1 MENNEPTNSGTSF
14 RKRVPRTLFFI
25 FLLALILR
33 IWGITFGL
41 PGIDH
46 GDEAEVVNHA
56 VRFGSGDFNPHRFQY
71 GSLVQYSLFFLY
83 CAYFGIGY
91 ILGHFSSVHQFA
103 VHFVE
108 DPTLFYLIARGLS
121 ASLGAFTVVIAYLLG
136 KRIRSDEVGLLSA
149 LFVALSYQHLIHSHY
164 ATVDGA
170 LTFFFTCAVYQC
182 LLLCSDGRLVRY
194 LIAGFFIGLVL
205 ATKVNGVF
213 ALVAFVTAHMVR
225 EDDTIFLKK
234 IFAPQFWLGIGSVFI
249 GHFIAGPYFY
259 SNLNSALSAMENLRA
274 LHAFSGFSLWNYVKA
289 FTQDYWGIPLG
300 ILCFAGFIRC
310 LLTTKKKLRVLS
322 YTAAAVLIFASL
334 HRYVEAK
341 YILYS
346 LPLYAVLGSYALM
359 EWCAPLK
366 KRYLFLILLI
376 LLVHPVYRAVQWD
389 YDHAQRSITLEAK
402 EWIENHIP
410 RNTKILLDNVGNA
423 GPKLENAP
431 RNVRHQY
438 QRAVEHNLLKAE
450 YLKLKLEITPQIY
463 YDITQIDSSGGFRE
477 DDYRRYRLWQDTE
490 EIGHPPDY
498 YRDRGFAYIIVTDRY
513 FSAMGDS
520 FTAIK
525 EFTRNSRGIRIYKLQ

>member
-1 MENNEPTNSGTSF
+1 MNITKNQILLLFILLTALF
-14 RKRVPRTLFFI
+14 LRV
-25 FLLALILR
+25 
-33 IWGITFGL
+33 WGISFGL

-46 GDEAEVVNHA
+46 GDETEVVNHA
-56 VRFGSGDFNPHRFQY
+56 VRFGSGDLNPHRFQY
-71 GSLVQYSLFFLY
+71 GSLMQYILFSLY

-103 VHFVE
+103 LHFVE
-108 DPTLFYLIARGLS
+108 DPTIFYLIARGLS

-136 KRIRSDEVGLLSA
+136 KRVRSDEVGLLSA
-149 LFVALSYQHLIHSHY
+149 LFVALNYPHLIHSHY

-194 LIAGFFIGLVL
+194 LIAGFLIGLAM
-205 ATKVNGVF
+205 ATKINGVF
-213 ALVAFVTAHMVR
+213 ALVAFVTAHVMR
-225 EDDTIFLKK
+225 ESDTLFVKKFLSTHFWCGIGAIFL
-234 IFAPQFWLGIGSVFI
+234 

-259 SNLNSALSAMENLRA
+259 SNLNSAFSEMGYLKAM
-274 LHAFSGFSLWNYVKA
+274 HAFSGFSLWSYVKA
-289 FTQDYWGIPLG
+289 FTRDYWGMPLG

-310 LLTTKKKLRVLS
+310 LVITEKKVRVLS
-322 YTAAAVLIFASL
+322 YTAAVVLVFASL

-346 LPLYAVLGSYALM
+346 LPLYAVLGSYALT
-359 EWCAPLK
+359 EWCVPLK
-366 KRYLFLILLI
+366 KKYLCMIVLILV
-376 LLVHPVYRAVQWD
+376 VHPVYRAVHWD
-389 YDHAQRSITLEAK
+389 YDRAQRSITLEAK
-402 EWIENHIP
+402 EWIENNIP
-410 RNTKILLDNVGNA
+410 INTKILLDNVGNA

-431 RNVRHQY
+431 RNVARQY

-450 YLKLKLEITPQIY
+450 YLKLKLEISPEIY
-463 YDITQIDSSGGFRE
+463 YDITWVDSSGGFRE

-490 EIGHPPDY
+490 EIGHPPEY
-498 YRDRGFAYIIVTDRY
+498 YRERGFAYIILSDRY
-513 FSAMGDS
+513 FSVMGDS

-525 EFTRNSRGIRIYKLQ
+525 EFRRNRRSIRIYKLQ